1 MEERLE
7 TAANKY
13 RNVDFS
19 LLVNVNVIE
28 QAEKQNGIHKQIE
41 RYENECEILAGRTD
55 WILLENVWLVWA
67 AAGVISNAAAAVA
80 CIIKSAMQVQK
91 KKKKK

>member
-1 MEERLE
+1 MKRVFASCGCKGPQREGWCLKRHHWVQERLE

-28 QAEKQNGIHKQIE
+28 QAEKQNGLHKQIE

-55 WILLENVWLVWA
+55 
-67 AAGVISNAAAAVA
+67 
-80 CIIKSAMQVQK
+80 
-91 KKKKK
+91 